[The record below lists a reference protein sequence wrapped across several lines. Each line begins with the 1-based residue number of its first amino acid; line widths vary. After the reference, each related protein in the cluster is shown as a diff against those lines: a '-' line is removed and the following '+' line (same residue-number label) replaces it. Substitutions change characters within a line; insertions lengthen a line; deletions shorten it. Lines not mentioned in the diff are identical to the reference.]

1 MEIFKLTKKFAV
13 PDFSSGKKIIEFNQ
27 ELMGCQSAILD
38 FSGLGFAKPSGM
50 VLLSQIIR
58 KAVEAGKVID
68 FEGAASYSYPANV
81 GFFDCCLL
89 NVPRHDAAGGEN
101 YLPLQ
106 CVDLEDWK
114 MSANQNNIPFG
125 ELANQRVG
133 RMAFLISRQSRG
145 DLFELIKY
153 CLREIVRNAM
163 EHGGGKKMWLA
174 GQYWPGN
181 NDVELSIYDNGVGIR
196 ASLAENEKF
205 SNVESD
211 HDAVRL
217 AILPSIS
224 GKRKYGTA
232 DEIEAEDGK
241 GKWSNSGFG
250 LFVTSQLAKNSGYF
264 VIGSGSGYQQ
274 LSGPEIKK
282 GDFGLAG
289 TYIAMHFNVA
299 GLRQTAARVDEIVT
313 KGESFAKRH
322 FASGAEVLAS
332 AASKILVD

>member
-1 MEIFKLTKKFAV
+1 MIKLTKKFAV
-13 PDFSSGKKIIEFNQ
+13 PDFSSGKKIIEFNR
-27 ELMGCQSAILD
+27 ELMSCESAILD
-38 FSGLGFAKPSGM
+38 FSGLGFAKPAGM

-58 KAVEAGKVID
+58 EAVKAGKISG
-68 FEGAASYSYPANV
+68 FKGAASYSYPANV
-81 GFFDCCLL
+81 GFFECCLL
-89 NVPRHDAAGGEN
+89 DVPRYDAAGGEN

-114 MSANQNNIPFG
+114 AIAIKSNIPFG

-133 RMAFLISRQSRG
+133 RMAYLISRQVRG
-145 DLFELIKY
+145 NLFELIKY

-163 EHGGGKKMWLA
+163 EHGAGKKMWLS

-181 NDVELSIYDNGVGIR
+181 NEVELCIFDNGVGIR
-196 ASLAENEKF
+196 SALAENDKF
-205 SNVESD
+205 SSLASD
-211 HDAVRL
+211 LDAVRL

-224 GKRKYGTA
+224 GKRKYGSA
-232 DEIEAEDGK
+232 DEIETEDGT
-241 GKWSNSGFG
+241 GKWGNSGFG

-264 VIGSGSGYQQ
+264 VIGSGSGYKQ
-274 LSGPEIKK
+274 LRGTESKK

-299 GLRQTAARVDEIVT
+299 ELRRTAAKVDEIVT
-313 KGESFAKRH
+313 MGESFAKRH

-332 AASKILVD
+332 AASKNLVD